1 MTAWIAF
8 AAATL
13 CALLKCALGNYILSA
28 CTTLLCAL
36 AAALS
41 AAGAPRWVIAAGF
54 LASVTGDW
62 FLAHQRPGGNRFLY
76 GVIFFFIAHCLFSA
90 SAAMRFCFNVPA
102 LAVAAVL
109 ATGYGLYMYIRIL
122 PRVDAGLRL
131 PLVMYML
138 VSIVSLWCAMSMTGR
153 AQVRLVYTAGIA
165 AIIFSDT
172 MIAENVYMESGLAG
186 RLVHP
191 TYYFCH
197 LMVALSALLA

>member
-36 AAALS
+36 S

-62 FLAHQRPGGNRFLY
+62 FLVHQQPGGNRFLY
-76 GVIFFFIAHCLFSA
+76 GVIFFFIAHCLFSV

-102 LAVAAVL
+102 LAVAALL

-138 VSIVSLWCAMSMTGR
+138 VSIVSLWCAMSMAGK
-153 AQVRLVYTAGIA
+153 AHVRLVYIVGIA
-165 AIIFSDT
+165 SIVFSDT
-172 MIAENVYMESGLAG
+172 MIAENIYMESGLAG